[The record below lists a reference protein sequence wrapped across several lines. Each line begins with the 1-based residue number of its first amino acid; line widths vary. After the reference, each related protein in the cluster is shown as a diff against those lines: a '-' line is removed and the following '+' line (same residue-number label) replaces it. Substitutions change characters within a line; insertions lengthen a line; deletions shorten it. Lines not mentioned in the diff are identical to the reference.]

1 MIRWLCKSRERSRG
15 NQPAKIVDSEPWGP
29 LKVSKK
35 WIPVR
40 DMEIN
45 DQIGKRSWECNSVN
59 NRREQEENV
68 FSDICKINQ
77 QKPQLNRDGS
87 FHTLQGEQSSLRKRK
102 TPLLEST
109 QPVRIYGFFVHSGS
123 PNCLFPSVKVP
134 SSFDIWG
141 LAHGWLWWQTLHC
154 DSLLNLKK
162 NKIKSIFSGEISG
175 NLFVLGQHIKFSL
188 KLNLRT
194 ELMTSVFQDI
204 QERGIKA
211 QKEGC

>member
-1 MIRWLCKSRERSRG
+1 M
-15 NQPAKIVDSEPWGP
+15 
-29 LKVSKK
+29 
-35 WIPVR
+35 
-40 DMEIN
+40 
-45 DQIGKRSWECNSVN
+45 
-59 NRREQEENV
+59 

-109 QPVRIYGFFVHSGS
+109 QPVRICRFFVHSGS
-123 PNCLFPSVKVP
+123 PNCLFPSVKVS
-134 SSFDIWG
+134 SSFDMWG

-175 NLFVLGQHIKFSL
+175 NLFVLGQHTQSAKTFH
-188 KLNLRT
+188 
-194 ELMTSVFQDI
+194 
-204 QERGIKA
+204 
-211 QKEGC
+211 KEPHFV

>member
-1 MIRWLCKSRERSRG
+1 
-15 NQPAKIVDSEPWGP
+15 
-29 LKVSKK
+29 
-35 WIPVR
+35 
-40 DMEIN
+40 MEIN
-45 DQIGKRSWECNSVN
+45 DQIGKRSWECNSVS

-102 TPLLEST
+102 TPLLERT

-154 DSLLNLKK
+154 DSLLNLK
-162 NKIKSIFSGEISG
+162 NKIYLFWRNIWQSICFRSTHTKCK
-175 NLFVLGQHIKFSL
+175 NLSRRTTFCIIPFLWNSQNKQVYRQREVVLGQGDGEKEVIATEYRVSL
-188 KLNLRT
+188 VRQNISKLDWVIL
-194 ELMTSVFQDI
+194 SI
-204 QERGIKA
+204 H
-211 QKEGC
+211 